1 MHNSNV
7 PHGDHYLEGHLLV
20 LVQQLRIQESSSF
33 HRSTTNHQAIAEFRE
48 EDISWWWGGTRNRR
62 AENDIYHFSWLIR
75 VNMKTGYIL
84 YVLYGSVSILSL
96 EQGKNELKV

>member
-48 EDISWWWGGTRNRR
+48 EDIS
-62 AENDIYHFSWLIR
+62 
-75 VNMKTGYIL
+75 
-84 YVLYGSVSILSL
+84 
-96 EQGKNELKV
+96 